1 MVSSVKIPSAVR
13 VIIDVDPYTF
23 MWFMH
28 N

>member
-1 MVSSVKIPSAVR
+1 MVSSVKIPSAVK
-13 VIIDVDPYTF
+13 VVIDVDPYTF

>member
-1 MVSSVKIPSAVR
+1 MMNSVKIPSAVK

-23 MWFMH
+23 MWFIH

>member
-13 VIIDVDPYTF
+13 VVIDVDPYTF